1 MRSRNREFPAV
12 LRARDRDRTCD
23 LLFTRQLLYQ
33 LSYSGLDHER
43 RARWAKR
50 RPPGVRICKAGR
62 MELTERERA
71 ILELERS
78 WWTEPGPK
86 EVAITERLELST
98 SRYYELLNE
107 LLDRPEA
114 EAHDPLVVRRL
125 RRMRDRRRRS
135 RVESRTINEEQ
146 SR

>member
-1 MRSRNREFPAV
+1 
-12 LRARDRDRTCD
+12 
-23 LLFTRQLLYQ
+23 
-33 LSYSGLDHER
+33 
-43 RARWAKR
+43 
-50 RPPGVRICKAGR
+50 

-86 EVAITERLELST
+86 EVAITERLEVST

>member
-1 MRSRNREFPAV
+1 MKVARCADGGEIVAGEVIVSFKAFTDNDEIYRVIESTGGHVIDRIPALGV
-12 LRARDRDRTCD
+12 WTISVPENGCD
-23 LLFTRQLLYQ
+23 SVEKWIR
-33 LSYSGLDHER
+33 
-43 RARWAKR
+43 
-50 RPPGVRICKAGR
+50 
-62 MELTERERA
+62 

-135 RVESRTINEEQ
+135 RVSTRTMNKEQ